1 MKNSLLIILNRY
13 SLIYLPI
20 GWIVG
25 LAIVFI
31 TFEPFAVLYFLS
43 FVVLGAFFS
52 LYLFTSNRGI
62 IIDDHNFASSKYTII
77 EFYSDYWLGCTA
89 SKFIVNEF
97 KKNKPDIPIVSV
109 NASKKNYNDIIE
121 KYDLQFTPTYVLV
134 DSNANKIYKKVG
146 NFKLEKF
153 TSLTN

>member
-1 MKNSLLIILNRY
+1 MKKSIIKIINRY
-13 SLIYLPI
+13 SLIYLPF
-20 GWIVG
+20 GWVVG
-25 LAIVFI
+25 LAVIFI

-62 IIDDHNFASSKYTII
+62 VIDDHNFADSKYTII

-97 KKNKPDIPIVSV
+97 KKNKPDVPIVSV
-109 NASKKNYNDIIE
+109 NASKKNYKDIIE
-121 KYDLQFTPTYVLV
+121 KYELEFTPTYVLV
-134 DSNANKIYKKVG
+134 DSNADKIFKRVG

-153 TSLTN
+153 TSLTS